1 MVEVIVNFGRAD
13 ARVESEH
20 VGAAHW
26 VNLWT
31 TQNGPTGGV
40 RIFCVDYESAETLAA
55 ALVRC
60 GARRVCRQVER

>member
-40 RIFCVDYESAETLAA
+40 RIFCVDYESAETLAG
-55 ALVRC
+55 C
-60 GARRVCRQVER
+60 